1 MRPRRPRLIGFATAT
16 AVAMLAG
23 CGTIGGA
30 VSTPKTARPIV
41 FGISLSLTG
50 GFSADGQ
57 GFQRGYRLWQSD
69 VNSHGGLLG
78 RPVKLIILN
87 DNSSPT
93 KVVTNYRTL
102 ITADHVDLTLGP
114 FSSLLTTPASGEVGK
129 YGYAMIEGAG
139 AADLVFG
146 SDTNK
151 KYHNIFCPSLAVA
164 SYMKPFVQWIKS
176 LPASE
181 RPRTAAYPTVDDPF
195 ATPAVVTAQKDLEA
209 LGIKTSYST
218 TTKPFAEKASA
229 YKAPAQAT
237 ATANAQIVVLGST
250 DVPTVAEF
258 MKVFEANRYNPKI
271 FIAVS
276 GPDQGQAFEG
286 TVGKANADGMMVPD
300 GWYGAYANALSNAM
314 VEEYIARYGGLAS
327 GINADVAEAFSV
339 GEVAA
344 DAIIATSGTDNAKI
358 MKYLHGPVTL
368 QTVQGEVRFNKLGEN
383 VSPQSAGFIS
393 QWQSGS
399 YVQVLPVKQ
408 AGSTSIEF
416 PKHVWGS

>member
-1 MRPRRPRLIGFATAT
+1 MTPRRPRLIAIAAATA
-16 AVAMLAG
+16 AAMLAG

-30 VSTPKTARPIV
+30 ATPRASRPIV

-57 GFQRGYRLWQSD
+57 AFQRGYRLWQSD
-69 VNSHGGLLG
+69 VNDHGGILG
-78 RPVKLIILN
+78 RQVKLIILN
-87 DNSSPT
+87 DNSDPK
-93 KVVTNYRTL
+93 KVAANYRTL
-102 ITADHVDLTLGP
+102 ITVDHVAMTLGP
-114 FSSLLTTPASGEVGK
+114 FSSLLTAPADQAVAK

-139 AADLVFG
+139 AAVSVFA
-146 SDTNK
+146 SPTNK
-151 KYHNIFCPSLAVA
+151 KYHNIFCPSLPVA
-164 SYMKPFVQWIKS
+164 AYMKPFVQWIKS
-176 LPASE
+176 LPAPE
-181 RPRTAAYPTVDDPF
+181 RPKTAAYPTVDDPF

-218 TTKPFAEKASA
+218 INKPFAEKPSA
-229 YKAPAQAT
+229 YKTPAEAV
-237 ATANAQIVVLGST
+237 AQSGAQMVVLGST
-250 DVPTVAEF
+250 DVPTVSEF
-258 MKVFEANRYNPKI
+258 MKVFEENHYNPKI

-276 GPDQGQAFEG
+276 GPDQGLSFEG

-300 GWYGAYANALSNAM
+300 GWYGAYSNALSSAM

-344 DAIIATSGTDNAKI
+344 DAITATGGTDNAKI

-368 QTVQGEVRFNKLGEN
+368 QTVQGAVHFTKLGEN
-383 VSPQSAGFIS
+383 ASPLVAAFIS

-399 YVQVLPVKQ
+399 YVQVLPAKE